1 MIKTLRRTKIVATIG
16 PVSSS
21 KEVISKLI
29 EEGVNVFRLNFSHG
43 TYESHSNIIKN
54 IRCVSKELDTVV
66 GILQDVQGPKIRIG
80 DVEQAG
86 VFLNEGDT
94 YCLTNRPITA
104 TEEMA
109 SVTYENLLTDIKIGA
124 TILIN
129 DGKMELHVED
139 VEEDKLVCKIIVG
152 GLLTKSKG
160 INFPDSKLSVGSL
173 TEKDKEDILFGIKE
187 RVDMVAV
194 SFVQSAKDVMEA
206 KDILLK
212 YNYNIPVISKI
223 ECQEAL
229 KNLDSIVSVS
239 DGVIVAR
246 GDLGVELPV
255 EDIPLVQKEIIRKC
269 NELGVPVVTA
279 TQMLDSMENNPK
291 PTRAE
296 ITDIA
301 NAIFDGTDA
310 VMLSGET
317 AVGKYPIEAVRIMA
331 RIAQK
336 ADVEVVKKFKRIKDN
351 RISNSIV
358 SDSICMAAAN
368 ISKNLDAKAILVT
381 TYSGLS
387 AKQIA
392 KYRTPALIIA
402 ATPERATLRQLS
414 IVWGVYPLL
423 LPIATD
429 TDTLIKTV
437 VDESH
442 KQKLIKDGDIV
453 VITGT
458 AGMPL
463 GIAGTTNILKIEVV
477 STILA
482 RGIGVGN
489 DIVCGRAVFALT
501 PEDAIKKVKQG
512 DILITTMTDND
523 FCPAIEKCSAIITE
537 EGGLTSHV
545 SVVSTTF
552 RKSIVI
558 GVSDIFERVEEN
570 QIITIDPRRGLIFA
584 GELKIV

>member
-21 KEVISKLI
+21 KEVLAKLVQ
-29 EEGVNVFRLNFSHG
+29 EGVNVFRLNFSHG
-43 TYESHSNIIKN
+43 SYESHAEIIKN
-54 IRCVSKELDTVV
+54 IRCVSKELGDVV

-80 DVEQAG
+80 DVGKDG

-94 YCLTNRPITA
+94 YCLTNKPVVADENI
-104 TEEMA
+104 A
-109 SVTYENLLTDIKIGA
+109 SVTYENLLIDIKEGA

-129 DGKMELHVED
+129 DGKMELRVEQ
-139 VEEDKLVCKIIVG
+139 VESDRLVCKILVG

-160 INFPDSKLSVGSL
+160 INFPDSKLSIGSL

-187 RVDMVAV
+187 RVDMIAV

-206 KDILLK
+206 KDLLSK
-212 YNYNIPVISKI
+212 YNSNMPVISKI
-223 ECQEAL
+223 ECQEAI
-229 KNLDSIVSVS
+229 KNLDSIISVS

-269 NELGVPVVTA
+269 NEAGVPVVTA

-317 AVGKYPIEAVRIMA
+317 AMGKYPIESVRIMA
-331 RIAQK
+331 KIAQK

-351 RISNSIV
+351 KIDTSIV

-368 ISKNLDAKAILVT
+368 ISKNLNAQALLVT
-381 TYSGLS
+381 TYSGSS

-392 KYRTPALIIA
+392 KYRTPALVIA

-423 LPIATD
+423 VPIAND
-429 TDTLIKTV
+429 TDSLIKTV

-482 RGIGVGN
+482 KGIGVGN
-489 DIVCGRAVFALT
+489 DIVCGKAVLALT
-501 PEDAIKKVKQG
+501 PEDAINKVKQG

-523 FCPAIEKCSAIITE
+523 FNPAIEKCAAIITE

-545 SVVSTTF
+545 SVISTTS
-552 RKSIVI
+552 KKPIII
-558 GVSDIFERVEEN
+558 GVSDIFEKVEEN